1 MNYQFSNDI
10 VFERPQ
16 HLSDEIVIVDGV
28 SAAGKLL
35 ISLFIQTFDRVQK
48 MEHNHIYGWLAATH
62 FHKKITKDATIELM
76 NLTADTMLTGS
87 MLSRD
92 INFRIFDDSSVFR
105 TPKKWQYIKRAFRPD
120 GNALIDYVEKEKP
133 ILHIVTH
140 FSGISK
146 ELFFEAFRDRLKFIS
161 VVRHPMYMFDWWIN
175 NFKMYGNLRRE
186 TGLLIK
192 SKSESYM
199 PWYAIGCFDD
209 YDSMTTEEKVV
220 FVMEW
225 MINKT
230 RESDESLTPSQKKN
244 HIVIPYEHFVTNT
257 HQYGKTLEEFI
268 QCEKTKSTGNFLKKQ
283 RLPSASFSG
292 RKFRRTIFGN
302 KVGPAK
308 NDYDAHKELINH
320 FKKICSKKAFD
331 KLLRISIDYEE
342 EFDIKSISTK
352 DYV

>member
-1 MNYQFSNDI
+1 MNNI

-16 HLSDEIVIVDGV
+16 HLSEEIVIVDGV

-35 ISLFIQTFDRVQK
+35 ISLYLQTFDRVQK
-48 MEHNHIYGWLAATH
+48 MEHNHIYGYLAATH

-120 GNALIDYVEKEKP
+120 GDVLLDYVKKEKP

-146 ELFFEAFRDRLKFIS
+146 ELFFEAFQDRLKFIS
-161 VVRHPMYMFDWWIN
+161 VVRHPMYMFDWWVN
-175 NFKMYGNLRRE
+175 NFKMYGKLKRE
-186 TGLLIK
+186 YGLLIK
-192 SKSESYM
+192 SKSEGYM

-209 YDSMTTEEKVV
+209 YDSMTVEEKVV
-220 FVMEW
+220 CVMEW
-225 MINKT
+225 IINETLK
-230 RESDESLTPSQKKN
+230 SDGNLTPSQKKN
-244 HIVIPYEHFVTNT
+244 HIVIPYEHFVTDT
-257 HQYGKTLEEFI
+257 HKYGKILQESLS
-268 QCEKTKSTGNFLKKQ
+268 CEKTKSTDKFLKKQ

-292 RKFRRTIFGN
+292 RKFKRTIFGN
-302 KVGPAK
+302 KVGPAE
-308 NDYDAHKELINH
+308 NDYNAHKELVNH

-331 KLLRISIDYEE
+331 NLLRISVDYEE
-342 EFDIKSISTK
+342 KFDIRSISTK
-352 DYV
+352 DYI